1 MSADR
6 WPWPADTP
14 LQRAR
19 KIAGSYRAALH
30 QLDPGRCADLDRRAV
45 ELGQGWIAP
54 VELPAHLSEH
64 ALDAELSAADI
75 EHFWR
80 IPASTIRTWAHRNEI
95 TATPGPGGTP
105 VYLVREVLGRHSRHS
120 RAPRTAGGNTAV

>member
-1 MSADR
+1 MTRDR

-19 KIAGSYRAALH
+19 KVAGSYRAALR
-30 QLDPGRCADLDRRAV
+30 QLAPGRCEELDRRAI
-45 ELGQGWIAP
+45 ELGQGWVAP
-54 VELPAHLSEH
+54 VELPAHLVEH

-80 IPASTIRTWAHRNEI
+80 IPASTIRTWVHRGLI
-95 TATPGPGGTP
+95 TRRPGRK
-105 VYLVREVLGRHSRHS
+105 YLVRDVLAVSVRTTNHGRDS
-120 RAPRTAGGNTAV
+120 N